1 MDVQRN
7 PDFIFELF
15 LVIWAIGAIG
25 ILFTQARNKRSLK
38 SSLLT
43 GTAINLIYAVT
54 VSLIWFFAVA
64 IDGVSQV
71 LVVYFFGGIFL
82 ILEVLLLIVLLIV
95 KRKNKPPFKRQRS

>member
-7 PDFIFELF
+7 LDFIFEFF

-25 ILFTQARNKRSLK
+25 ILFIQARNKRSLK
-38 SSLLT
+38 SSLLM
-43 GTAINLIYAVT
+43 GTAINLIYTVT

-64 IDGVSQV
+64 IDGISQV

-82 ILEVLLLIVLLIV
+82 ILEVLLLIVLLMV
-95 KRKNKPPFKRQRS
+95 KRKKQTTF

>member
-25 ILFTQARNKRSLK
+25 ILFIQARNKRSLK
-38 SSLLT
+38 SSLLM
-43 GTAINLIYAVT
+43 GTAINVIYTIV

-71 LVVYFFGGIFL
+71 LGVYFFGGIFL
-82 ILEVLLLIVLLIV
+82 ILEVLLLIVLLMV
-95 KRKNKPPFKRQRS
+95 KRSKTEERDK